1 MSECFLIKG
10 KIDDNAASQGGVAS
24 VDYNDTYVF
33 DASGNLK
40 QMSAGV
46 LAAYRLQS
54 GEGELWVSG
63 NLDVTPFE
71 IELEFRKT
79 GIARNWLENLIVR
92 HVTRQRFLDESLT
105 IFARTAEE
113 GTGILCADI
122 PSTAQPQVSE
132 WRKTNEL

>member
-10 KIDDNAASQGGVAS
+10 KIDNAASQGGVAS

-40 QMSAGV
+40 KMSAGV

-63 NLDVTPFE
+63 KLDVTPFE

-79 GIARNWLENLIVR
+79 GIARKWLENLIVR
-92 HVTRQRFLDESLT
+92 HVIRQHYLDGSLT
-105 IFARTAEE
+105 VFVRTAEE
-113 GTGILCADI
+113 GTGVTCADI
-122 PSTAQPQVSE
+122 PHTSQPMPQ
-132 WRKTNEL
+132 WRNKK